1 VSSQSSGIGKT
12 HAGEIIEKLLE
23 KAMTDGRLMRA
34 PVTKIETSEIVR
46 EKYDALHGTN
56 TLGNVEEK
64 NLLRDSLGELA
75 RQMTIDTPTWQ
86 TDSTFATQG
95 HTITK
100 GIRDPEGTQQ
110 MEDGGAFLVRIF
122 ASHVVIKNQLGE
134 AAYEKYRTDPRE
146 HQLDSWKKWDYLV
159 QNHWHTNQSA
169 ERKRITSQ
177 SFEFRLE
184 FIVRHMLE
192 DF

>member
-1 VSSQSSGIGKT
+1 
-12 HAGEIIEKLLE
+12 
-23 KAMTDGRLMRA
+23 MTDGQLMRA

-46 EKYDALHGTN
+46 AKFDALHGTN
-56 TLGNVEEK
+56 TLGNMEEK
-64 NLLRDSLGELA
+64 NFLRDSLGDLA
-75 RQMTIDTPTWQ
+75 SQMTIDTPTWQ
-86 TDSTFATQG
+86 TKSTFATLG

-110 MEDGGAFLVRIF
+110 MEDGGAYLVRIY
-122 ASHVVIKNQLGE
+122 ASHSVIKNQLGLE
-134 AAYEKYRTDPRE
+134 AYEKYKTDPRE
-146 HQLDSWKKWDYLV
+146 HQLDDWGKWDYLA

-177 SFEFRLE
+177 GFEYRLE

-192 DF
+192 QFDQGY